1 MINKELI
8 QSKMLNG
15 SKGLFDVELTQ
26 DIILN
31 GYSIK
36 KYNNINYIGLYNPEG
51 KVMTVDAPDYIIE
64 YAPEL
69 LDVEFNSILIGGLG
83 IGVIPYVVQDFAEVD
98 VIENDE
104 NIIDI
109 VTQLNHLNENVTII
123 KGDIFTFTATKTY
136 DVIVLDIWYEALTE
150 ALSNQLIEKY
160 LPFVICS
167 VIFLGIKDITGY
179 NGITVDLILLTIVC
193 VLCHTGY
200 LL

>member
-36 KYNNINYIGLYNPEG
+36 KYNNVNYIGLYNTEG

-98 VIENDE
+98 VIENDQ

-123 KGDIFTFTATKTY
+123 NDDIFTFTATKTY
-136 DVIVLDIWYEALTE
+136 DIIVLDIWYDALTE
-150 ALSNQLIEKY
+150 ELSNQLIEKY
-160 LPFVICS
+160 LPFVNEGG
-167 VIFLGIKDITGY
+167 FLYIPINARSLDDKVKMIKSSS
-179 NGITVDLILLTIVC
+179 NQ
-193 VLCHTGY
+193 
-200 LL
+200 

>member
-36 KYNNINYIGLYNPEG
+36 KYNNVNYIGLYNPEG

-123 KGDIFTFTATKTY
+123 NDDIFTFTSTKTY
-136 DVIVLDIWYEALTE
+136 DIIVLDIWYEALTE
-150 ALSNQLIEKY
+150 AISNQLIEKY
-160 LPFVICS
+160 LPFVNEGG
-167 VIFLGIKDITGY
+167 FLYIPINARSLDDKVKMIKSSS
-179 NGITVDLILLTIVC
+179 N
-193 VLCHTGY
+193 
-200 LL
+200 